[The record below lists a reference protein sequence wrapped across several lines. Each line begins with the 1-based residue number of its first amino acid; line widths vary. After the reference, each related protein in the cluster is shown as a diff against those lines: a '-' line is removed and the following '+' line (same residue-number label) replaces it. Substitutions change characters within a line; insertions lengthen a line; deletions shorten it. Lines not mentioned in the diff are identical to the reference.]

1 MQTIEFMPGETI
13 ESAARK
19 LVAAAP
25 AQGTFNGIKLT
36 VNENYIGSD
45 HVVFDYRLKYA
56 GRAAT
61 YAASPEGKRAAAEAV
76 ERPLQAQATVDAHVL
91 SLAHLNF
98 ADTDAVL
105 SWVEGVAIAADHIDI
120 GLDRAALRNVFGT
133 GGWEIGVNCG
143 RDFDGEDERNF
154 AGWIV
159 GQWLDCWCPMVTGF
173 IEQWRTK
180 FRPAGFRAIA

>member
-1 MQTIEFMPGETI
+1 MKTIEFMPGETI
-13 ESAARK
+13 ESAASK

-76 ERPLQAQATVDAHVL
+76 ERLAQAQATVDVHVF
-91 SLAHLNF
+91 SLAHLDF
-98 ADTDAVL
+98 ADTDAVIA
-105 SWVEGVAIAADHIDI
+105 WVAGVADAADHVDI
-120 GLDRAALRNVFGT
+120 KLNRAALREMFVFS
-133 GGWEIGVNCG
+133 GWGIGVNCG

-159 GQWLDCWCPMVTGF
+159 GQWLDCWHPMVNGF

>member
-1 MQTIEFMPGETI
+1 MKTIEFMPGETI

-45 HVVFDYRLKYA
+45 HVVFDYKLKCA

-61 YAASPEGKRAAAEAV
+61 YAASPEGKRAAAEAA
-76 ERPLQAQATVDAHVL
+76 ERYVQAQATVDAHVL
-91 SLAHLNF
+91 AIAHLNF
-98 ADTDAVL
+98 ADTDAIL
-105 SWVEGVAIAADHIDI
+105 SWVEGVAIAADHINI
-120 GLDRAALRNVFGT
+120 ELDRAALRNVFGN
-133 GGWEIGVNCG
+133 GGWVIGVNCG
-143 RDFDGEDERNF
+143 ADFKADDERNF

-159 GQWLDCWCPMVTGF
+159 GQWLNCWSPMVGGF